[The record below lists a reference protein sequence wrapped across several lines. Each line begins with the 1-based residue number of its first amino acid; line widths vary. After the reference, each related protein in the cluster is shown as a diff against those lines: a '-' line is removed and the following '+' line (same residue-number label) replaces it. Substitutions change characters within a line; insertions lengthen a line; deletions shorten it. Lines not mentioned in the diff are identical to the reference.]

1 MRTLRLLLILLLF
14 PVLSRA
20 ASPSF
25 NSFLPTWFTNN
36 GIVIG
41 LNTNMVIT
49 WQMVSTNS
57 FTTNGNSLA
66 INTNTFPT
74 LPVVLDIVNT
84 TSNQL
89 STNTWTTLLTNIYRM
104 SGKVMIGTTN
114 HAQNAK
120 FIVNS
125 SGLTYSALFTN
136 PVSGTWAAV
145 GTESSPNGASYYQA
159 VSVGTGAGIMS
170 ANGGSV
176 AYMELI
182 ARSNAVGQTT
192 VLLANQDNRFFT
204 YSPASGG
211 IISFIITN
219 NSPNNSL
226 VIGLDGI
233 VRFKAT
239 GGGIEFPDSTRQ
251 FTSATNAVRIFGL
264 GGITASPSN
273 NTANGSI
280 DYRISS
286 TGDTNFP
293 HVVVTNGVLYGT
305 SLWAAS
311 SDSTNYVLTLSTNA
325 ERTINMT
332 ANVRVVGVAALAPA
346 GFRGFVGVTVT
357 NNSGSTFTVET
368 TNTFRPYGTNSFSV
382 PSGKDARIVFQID
395 ENRVFYGGTVT
406 P

>member
-1 MRTLRLLLILLLF
+1 MKTFRLFLLLLLVPF
-14 PVLSRA
+14 MASA

-25 NSFLPTWFTNN
+25 NSFLPTQFTNN
-36 GIVIG
+36 GVVIG
-41 LNTNMVIT
+41 LNTNYALT

-57 FTTNGNSLA
+57 FNTNENSLS

-74 LPVVLDIVNT
+74 LAVVLDIANT

-89 STNTWTTLLTNIYRM
+89 STNNWTPLLTNIYRM

-145 GTESSPNGASYYQA
+145 GTESSSNGASYFQA
-159 VSVGTGAGIMS
+159 VSVGTGSGIMA
-170 ANGGSV
+170 ANGGNV
-176 AYMELI
+176 AYLELI
-182 ARSNAVGQTT
+182 ARSNSVGQTT
-192 VLLANQDNRFFT
+192 MLLANQDNRLFT

-219 NSPNNSL
+219 NAPNNSL

-251 FTSATNAVRIFGL
+251 FTA
-264 GGITASPSN
+264 ASSN
-273 NTANGSI
+273 
-280 DYRISS
+280 
-286 TGDTNFP
+286 FL
-293 HVVVTNGVLYGT
+293 HVIVTNTVLYGT
-305 SLWAAS
+305 SLWTAS
-311 SDSTNYVLTLSTNA
+311 SDATNYVLTLSTNS

-332 ANVRVVGVAALAPA
+332 ANVRVVGVSALAPA

-368 TNTFRPYGTNSFSV
+368 TNTFRPYGTNSFSI